1 MANVEN
7 ILPVFSAAQ
16 DRQDPSPTKIRY
28 GCRNIPLCRSLFLE
42 EQALSDLPFSGG
54 LEELW
59 RGKQLVKDHTA
70 KERGWGWPVDLWAA
84 RADYIQTPS
93 LLA

>member
-7 ILPVFSAAQ
+7 ILPMFSIGHGCQ
-16 DRQDPSPTKIRY
+16 HPSPIKIRY
-28 GCRNIPLCRSLFLE
+28 GCWNIPRPRSLFLE
-42 EQALSDLPFSGG
+42 GQALSDVPFSGAS
-54 LEELW
+54 EELW
-59 RGKQLVKDHTA
+59 RGKQLVEDHTA
-70 KERGWGWPVDLWAA
+70 KEWGWPVGLWAA